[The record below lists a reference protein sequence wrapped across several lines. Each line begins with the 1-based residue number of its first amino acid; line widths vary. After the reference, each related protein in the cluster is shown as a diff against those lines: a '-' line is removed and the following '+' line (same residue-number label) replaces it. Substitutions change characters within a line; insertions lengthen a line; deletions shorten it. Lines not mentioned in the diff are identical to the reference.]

1 MLAHQ
6 ASGFD
11 VGECKFHI
19 KEKSVQE
26 NSFVLYARATESAQL
41 TL

>member
-11 VGECKFHI
+11 VGECKFH